1 MLTPT
6 FQSFAFVMLEGARL
20 LGLGLG
26 CDPFPGGSNSSSDE
40 AHEEWAVSRGTM
52 CMLFG
57 TCDTGALDFKREIM
71 SVSDN

>member
-1 MLTPT
+1 MLYE
-6 FQSFAFVMLEGARL
+6 AFVALEGARL

-26 CDPFPGGSNSSSDE
+26 RDPVPGGSDSSSDE
-40 AHEEWAVSRGTM
+40 AHEEWAVGRGIM

-57 TCDTGALDFKREIM
+57 TCDTGALDFKREMM